1 MKKVEFPE
9 LTEEQFKEQY
19 FDIIKKMN
27 IDVKVISV
35 EKQIAEVRINT
46 PYGVYVHR
54 SSIIPDNTISVL
66 TPYEY
71 HKEREQNIFPWEID
85 YTDK

>member
-9 LTEEQFKEQY
+9 LTKEEFDKQQ

-27 IDVKVISV
+27 IDVRVISV
-35 EKQIAEVRINT
+35 EKQVAEVTINT

-54 SSIIPDNTISVL
+54 SSIIPDNTIDMII
-66 TPYEY
+66 PYKI
-71 HKEREQNIFPWEID
+71 HKEREERILPWEID
-85 YTDK
+85 